1 MNPIRSRAVAI
12 AAALLSIAAASA
24 QAGTGNLYSVTTKME
39 IVGMPFAMPPQTTE
53 VCGPKDA
60 ASEKMVPHD
69 ENCRVEDFR
78 VVGNKSSFRMICT
91 GEQPM
96 TATGEFE
103 QLPDAGYRGTMR
115 AKTDMGGEPMDMTMK
130 FEGRRLRDCD
140 YATESPEAKGRAML
154 AQSCGQMLAAP
165 GNPYAMYE
173 SFTVAGAMCVSDKP
187 KFCARVT
194 PIANDPAALRAADG
208 TDRAMRDA
216 GGAGMLWQALQGCG
230 LPRASVLAK
239 ACARAEATGDLA
251 FIGEYCPEVVPRACA
266 KANPTAAPDFVARHC
281 PVQAAAAAKAH
292 CVTRGFTADLGNPY
306 TRFCNAWST
315 ERLRGGRQGGD
326 AGADA
331 GAAPS
336 ATPAT
341 PASAEEPEKSWR
353 DRVRDAIGG

>member
-115 AKTDMGGEPMDMTMK
+115 AKTDMGGEPMDMTMT
-130 FEGRRLRDCD
+130 FEGRKLRDCD
-140 YATESPEAKGRAML
+140 YATEGAEAKGRAML

-165 GNPYAMYE
+165 GNPYMLHE
-173 SFTVAGAMCVSDKP
+173 SFIGADATCAADKA

-194 PIANDPAALRAADG
+194 PIAGDPAALRQADA
-208 TDRAMRDA
+208 TDKAMRDA
-216 GGAGMLWQALQGCG
+216 GGGALWQALQGCG
-230 LPRASVLAK
+230 MPRAAVLAK
-239 ACARAEATGDLA
+239 TCARAEALPDHA
-251 FIGEYCPEVVPRACA
+251 FIGDYCPEIIPRVCTKA
-266 KANPTAAPDFVARHC
+266 KPTSAPDFVARHC
-281 PVQAAAAAKAH
+281 PVQAAAAAKTH
-292 CVTRGFTADLGNPY
+292 CVTRGFTADLANPY

-315 ERLRGGRQGGD
+315 ERLRGGRQG
-326 AGADA
+326 AADA
-331 GAAPS
+331 TPDATPS
-336 ATPAT
+336 ATPAVA
-341 PASAEEPEKSWR
+341 PPPEESKKKSWR
-353 DRVRDAIGG
+353 DRVRDVIGG